1 MYEEIKRLKKRR
13 QIETA
18 VMNLTALTAM
28 LFGAWILYHFV
39 TLALSGLAQL
49 IPG

>member
-1 MYEEIKRLKKRR
+1 MNEGIQRLKKRR

-18 VMNLTALTAM
+18 GTNLTALLA
-28 LFGAWILYHFV
+28 LLLGAWILYHFV

-49 IPG
+49 TL